1 MEPGSAVWIMKPSLT
16 NQGAGISIIDSCAGL
31 RAALE
36 AAPDL
41 REWVVQRCVERPLLV
56 QGRKFHIRAYAL
68 CVGEVGA
75 DSLTAQWPF
84 SCRGSDR
91 GDLCLYTP
99 DVLPSEAA
107 PRSGTPSTAVCLL
120 TTGVRSEQYIDFRF
134 RTQGACRCTFTAT
147 C

>member
-16 NQGAGISIIDSCAGL
+16 NQGAGISVIDSCAGL

-41 REWVVQRCVERPLLV
+41 REWVVQRYIERPLLA

-75 DSLTAQWPF
+75 KIEIVLGPAAKFRSGPVV
-84 SCRGSDR
+84 
-91 GDLCLYTP
+91 LCLSHPTVQAY
-99 DVLPSEAA
+99 EAA
-107 PRSGTPSTAVCLL
+107 SRCSGLIAYMPAHILCRLSMRSHL
-120 TTGVRSEQYIDFRF
+120 I
-134 RTQGACRCTFTAT
+134 
-147 C
+147 